1 MGIDG
6 IGKKGPPA
14 APPPAAGTP
23 GASRAQQAGRPFQV
37 DESDRSG
44 EAAQAAGVQPAA
56 RTPLERLRAGE
67 IDVKGYVDAKVHE
80 ATTHLGPMPP
90 EKLEQ
95 IRAALRD
102 RIASDPLLVE
112 LVQKATGHLP
122 PPTNDD

>member
-14 APPPAAGTP
+14 APSAAGTP
-23 GASRAQQAGRPFQV
+23 GASRAQQTGRTFEV
-37 DESDRSG
+37 DKSDKSG
-44 EAAQAAGVQPAA
+44 AASQAAGVQPTA

-67 IDVKGYVDAKVHE
+67 IDVKGYVDAKVQE
-80 ATTHLGPMPP
+80 ATAHLGPMPP

-102 RIASDPLLVE
+102 RIGSDPLLVE
-112 LVQKATGHLP
+112 LVKKATGHLP
-122 PPTNDD
+122 PPPNDD